1 MLRRLALA
9 AVVSLA
15 ALSTTAP
22 AATASGP
29 LPSAVPT
36 SGPLS
41 AAHPALG
48 PLPVPLP
55 PLPSFLG
62 GGNGNG
68 GGKEEPAARTR
79 LTVTVER
86 SGVAGADGT
95 FELTCGPTG
104 GTHPERQGACDRLAE
119 AGATRAGQELF
130 RAAPEG
136 TMCTMIYGGDASARI
151 VGTWEGRAVDTTVTR
166 GDGCEISRWNNLVP
180 VLPDVR

>member
-15 ALSTTAP
+15 ALATTAP
-22 AATASGP
+22 AATATGP
-29 LPSAVPT
+29 VPSAVPT
-36 SGPLS
+36 AGPLS
-41 AAHPALG
+41 SAFPTLG

-55 PLPSFLG
+55 PLPSFLDG
-62 GGNGNG
+62 GSGVGQ
-68 GGKEEPAARTR
+68 EEPAARTR

-119 AGATRAGQELF
+119 VGATRTGPELF
-130 RAAPEG
+130 RAAPQG

-166 GDGCEISRWNNLVP
+166 GDGCEIARWNNLVP
-180 VLPDVR
+180 VLPDLR

>member
-15 ALSTTAP
+15 ALSTAAP
-22 AATASGP
+22 AATAAGQV
-29 LPSAVPT
+29 PSAVPT
-36 SGPLS
+36 AGPLS
-41 AAHPALG
+41 SAFPALG

-55 PLPSFLG
+55 PLPSFLEG
-62 GGNGNG
+62 GSGVDQE
-68 GGKEEPAARTR
+68 KPAARTR

-104 GTHPERQGACDRLAE
+104 GDHPERQGACDRLAE
-119 AGATRAGQELF
+119 VGATRAGRELF

-151 VGTWEGRAVDTTVTR
+151 VGSWEGRPVDTTVTR
-166 GDGCEISRWNNLVP
+166 GDGCEIARWNNLVP
-180 VLPDVR
+180 VLPDLR